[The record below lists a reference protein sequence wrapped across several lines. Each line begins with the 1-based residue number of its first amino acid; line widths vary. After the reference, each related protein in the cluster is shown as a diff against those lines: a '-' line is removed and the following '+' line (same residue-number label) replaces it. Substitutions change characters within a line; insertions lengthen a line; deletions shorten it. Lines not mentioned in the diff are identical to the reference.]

1 MRNPSLLLH
10 PGKRANIV
18 TTSLL
23 QNKKPFQKGMTERK
37 KKVKII
43 KNN

>member
-18 TTSLL
+18 NTSLL
-23 QNKKPFQKGMTERK
+23 QIKKPFRKGMTERK
-37 KKVKII
+37 KKVENKI
-43 KNN
+43 KK

>member
-18 TTSLL
+18 NTSLL
-23 QNKKPFQKGMTERK
+23 QNKKPLQKGVTC
-37 KKVKII
+37 KKVK
-43 KNN
+43 NN